1 MTKKEL
7 EQKLV
12 YLEQQLKEEKEASDW
27 LCGKSSE
34 DDQEINKLNTV
45 VACLV
50 NTIEQLN
57 KEIRELRNGN

>member
-1 MTKKEL
+1 
-7 EQKLV
+7 
-12 YLEQQLKEEKEASDW
+12 

-34 DDQEINKLNTV
+34 DDQEIKKLNTV

>member
-7 EQKLV
+7 EQKLAL
-12 YLEQQLKEEKEASDW
+12 LEQELKDEKYSSNW
-27 LCGKSSE
+27 LCEKSSE
-34 DDQEINKLNTV
+34 DDKEINKLNTV

-57 KEIRELRNGN
+57 KEIRKLKNGN

>member
-7 EQKLV
+7 EQKLAL
-12 YLEQQLKEEKEASDW
+12 LEQELKDEKYSSNW
-27 LCGKSSE
+27 LCEKSSE

-57 KEIRELRNGN
+57 KEIRKLKNGN

>member
-27 LCGKSSE
+27 L
-34 DDQEINKLNTV
+34 LNTV